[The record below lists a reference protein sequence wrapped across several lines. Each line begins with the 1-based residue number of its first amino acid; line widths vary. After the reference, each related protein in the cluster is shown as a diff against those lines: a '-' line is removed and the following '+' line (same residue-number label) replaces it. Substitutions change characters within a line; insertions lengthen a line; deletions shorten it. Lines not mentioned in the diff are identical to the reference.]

1 MRIKKILSVKAMM
14 KKIHIIKWS
23 LIFLVTI
30 QLFTCCSSGDILSQ
44 IVGKKWNVISIEEK
58 ILDSDLMDNG
68 LPFITFSENGILT
81 GSTSCNMFSGSYK
94 FEGNMIYLEPGT
106 ITKRAC
112 TDFSEMNFL
121 NALKKVNTIKLD
133 KNNLK
138 LMSEEKPV
146 MTLIS
151 EGD

>member
-1 MRIKKILSVKAMM
+1 M
-14 KKIHIIKWS
+14 KKIQFFKLLIIFVS
-23 LIFLVTI
+23 LALCIDG
-30 QLFTCCSSGDILSQ
+30 CSTSNVLKEVI
-44 IVGKKWNVISIEEK
+44 GKKWNVISIEEK
-58 ILDSDLMDNG
+58 ILDANLLDNG
-68 LPFITFSENGILT
+68 LPFIIFDENGILT
-81 GSTSCNMFSGSYK
+81 GSSSCNMFSGSYK
-94 FEGNMIYLEPGT
+94 FESNRMYLEKGI

-112 TDFSEMNFL
+112 TDVTEINFL
-121 NALKKVNTIKLD
+121 NALKKVNGMKLD